1 MTMNYKIAIDM
12 CYFYNTHA
20 GGKDE
25 VAYNLLRGFEEIGVS
40 NQIVCFCYRKLE
52 PILKNVNPN
61 IKIEVVPKIR
71 TSRYFQGFHFWFR
84 SYYEEWWAKK
94 NGIKLI
100 LMPNKPTPNRKY
112 SLKTAVIPHD
122 IEVFENNMLPGISF
136 SKDYYNNLTALIKND
151 FKNRDYI
158 IAISDFDKSEMTK
171 FLPWAADKVTRIYDP
186 VRFSNNS
193 ENSDIEKIYI
203 TVLNIQW
210 LHKNAFTVVK
220 AFQEIM
226 DSITLDL
233 ILVGNTP
240 DNIDEIQAFVRQNK
254 MEDRVLFTGFVS
266 DKRLSEIID
275 QTRIYVNASY
285 FEGFGMTAIEMM
297 GRKVPTIVAEST
309 AMPEVT
315 LGLCKYYSPASDS
328 HALAQTILEE
338 LNNPMDDCRLEEIS
352 KTIKAQYNLKK
363 IATDYWDFF
372 NRCIEE

>member
-1 MTMNYKIAIDM
+1 MNYRIAIDM

-25 VAYNLLRGFEEIGVS
+25 VAYNLLRGFDEIGVS
-40 NQIVCFCYRKLE
+40 DQIVCFCYKKLV
-52 PILKNVNPN
+52 PVLKSVNPN
-61 IKIEVVPKIR
+61 IHIQIVPKIR
-71 TSRYFQGFHFWFR
+71 TSKFFQGFHFWFR
-84 SYYEEWWAKK
+84 SRYEERWAIK

-100 LMPNKPTPNRKY
+100 LMPNKPTPDRKY
-112 SLKTAVIPHD
+112 GIKTAVIPHD

-136 SKDYYNNLTALIKND
+136 SKEYYDNLTELIKKD
-151 FKNRDYI
+151 FKNRDFI
-158 IAISDFDKSEMTK
+158 VAISDFDKSEMIK
-171 FLPWAADKVTRIYDP
+171 FMPWASDKVTRIYDP
-186 VRFSNNS
+186 IRFSDNS
-193 ENSDIEKIYI
+193 VSSDIEKLFI

-220 AFQEIM
+220 AFHEIM
-226 DSITLDL
+226 DKTKLTL
-233 ILVGNTP
+233 ILVGNPP
-240 DNIDEIQAFVRQNK
+240 DNINEIKKYVAQNN
-254 MEDRVLFTGFVS
+254 MAERVVFTGFVS

-352 KTIKAQYNLKK
+352 KTVKAQYNIKK